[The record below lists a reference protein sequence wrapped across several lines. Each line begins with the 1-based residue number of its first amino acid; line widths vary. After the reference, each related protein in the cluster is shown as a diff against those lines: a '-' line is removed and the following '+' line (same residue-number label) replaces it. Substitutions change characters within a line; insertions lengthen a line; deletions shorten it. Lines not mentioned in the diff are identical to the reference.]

1 MTNIALVG
9 CGYWGKNY
17 VDTLRDIDDVNVKYI
32 CDLKEENLAPLRKKL
47 PNSLFFHDYKDIL
60 KYSDIDGVII
70 ATPTATHFKIAKD
83 FLEAGKNVLVEK
95 PLTNNSKDAKI
106 LCDIADKNNLIL
118 MVGHIFKYNPAIVKI
133 KELID
138 SGELGELRYIES
150 RRVGLGPIRQDVSV
164 LWDLATHD
172 VYISNFLVG
181 STPQKVSCIGISHN
195 KNIDDITNASLVYSN
210 GVFSTIYAN
219 WGHPVKERKLYVG
232 GTKKAI
238 LFDDVEPV
246 NKIIIFDKGVT
257 YTPSVSGFSEFVAAT
272 RDGDVHIPKIQNKPP
287 LKEEI
292 EHFLRCISKREACKT
307 DGKEGLE
314 TVRVLESAEMSR
326 KRGGVEICLGKCY
339 ITQMADYLLNFMIDE
354 ELLNE
359 ASEFLS
365 IPKEEILRGFEEAS
379 KKYPGFLKWTHI
391 SEEEWLKKNINQSD
405 EKEVAK
411 FYQETPNYIFELIE
425 SHSTSDKKRLVQKAI
440 EVMKSYCAKK
450 VADYGAGIGQDSI
463 MRALEGMEATAV
475 DLPGRTFDFA
485 KFRFR
490 KRGLNIKAIDII
502 PGETPLK
509 EKYDA
514 ITCFEV
520 IQHLPNPEKTIEHF
534 YEHLNEGGLLLL
546 TARFKGNYALA
557 LKENE
562 RYEGNFKKIIEDRG
576 FKQIE
581 KIHMWGPEGE
591 KGKYLD
597 VYKK

>member
-1 MTNIALVG
+1 MANIALVG

-17 VDTLRDIDDVNVKYI
+17 INTLRDIDDANIKYV

-47 PNSLFFHDYKDIL
+47 QNSLFFHDYKDIL

-70 ATPTATHFKIAKD
+70 STPTATHFKIAKD

-95 PLTNNSKDAKI
+95 PLTNSSKDAEI
-106 LCDIADKNNLIL
+106 LCNIADKNKLVL
-118 MVGHIFKYNPAIVKI
+118 MVGHIFRYNPAITKI
-133 KELID
+133 KEIID

-181 STPQKVSCIGISHN
+181 STPKKVSCTGISHN
-195 KNIDDITNASLVYSN
+195 KNIDDITNASLVYNN

-219 WGHPVKERKLYVG
+219 WGHPVKERKLYIG

-257 YTPSVSGFSEFVAAT
+257 YTPSVPGFSEFVAAT

-292 EHFLRCISKREACKT
+292 EHFLRCISKKETCKT

-314 TVRVLESAEMSR
+314 TVRVLESVEMSR
-326 KRGGVEICLGKCY
+326 KRCGVEINLGKCY
-339 ITQMADYLLNFMIDE
+339 ITEMADYLLNFMIDE

-359 ASEFLS
+359 ASEFLG
-365 IPKEEILRGFEEAS
+365 IPKEGILRGFEEAS

-391 SEEEWLKKNINQSD
+391 SEEEWLAKNLNQNNEED
-405 EKEVAK
+405 IAR

-425 SHSTSDKKRLVQKAI
+425 SHSTSDKKRLVQKVI
-440 EVMKSYCAKK
+440 EIMKKNNVKK
-450 VADYGAGIGQDSI
+450 AVDYGAGIGQDSI
-463 MRALEGMEATAV
+463 MQTLEGLETTAV
-475 DLPGRTFDFA
+475 DLPGKTFDFA
-485 KFRFR
+485 KFRFK
-490 KRGLNIKAIDII
+490 KRDLNIKTIDII
-502 PGETPLK
+502 PEKLPLQ

-520 IQHLPNPEKTIEHF
+520 MQHLLNPEEVLEHF
-534 YEHLNEGGLLLL
+534 YEHLNSEGLLIM

-562 RYEGNFKKIIEDRG
+562 KYHSSFDDIIKSKG

-591 KGKYLD
+591 KGKYLE